1 MAFDKIN
8 HLPKFFEAA
17 HRSAD
22 DADLREKER
31 AQRKLDT
38 VSRAGTENDDPSVRF
53 NDIEIICKSGG
64 TDAVEN

>member
-38 VSRAGTENDDPSVRF
+38 FSRAGTENDDPSVRF

>member
-31 AQRKLDT
+31 AQRKLDA
-38 VSRAGTENDDPSVRF
+38 VSRAGAEIDDPSVRLD
-53 NDIEIICKSGG
+53 DIEIIRKSCR
-64 TDAVEN
+64 TDAVED